1 MQEPTA
7 RRREVARADSARGEL
22 VLSRDR
28 DGGLELRVNGVLV
41 MSSTE
46 TSSENLLAT
55 RVLEALTAMPTSVP
69 GSPPRLRVV
78 VGGLGL
84 GVTLARLLASAAVE
98 DVLVAE
104 IEPDLVAWHLD
115 GTVPPPDAGA
125 TTSVLA
131 DPRVRVQIGD
141 VRDVVSRLRARSVDA
156 IVLDVDNG
164 PDLLVYDSNSAV
176 YEEPFLERCAEAL
189 RPAGVLAVW
198 SADEAP
204 ELARAMRRCFGRV
217 EELAVPVTLGR
228 RQTDYHLMLG
238 HRLP

>member
-1 MQEPTA
+1 
-7 RRREVARADSARGEL
+7 L
-22 VLSRDR
+22 LRDH

-46 TSSENLLAT
+46 TSSEDLLASL
-55 RVLEALTAMPTSVP
+55 VLEALTARPPSVT
-69 GSPPRLRVV
+69 GPPSRLRVV

-84 GVTLARLLASAAVE
+84 GVTLARLLTSIAVE

-115 GTVPPPDAGA
+115 GTVPPPDAAAEA
-125 TTSVLA
+125 TVLA
-131 DPRVRVQIGD
+131 DQRVRVEVGD
-141 VRDVVSRLRARSVDA
+141 VRDVVSRLPAQSVDA

-164 PDLLVYDSNSAV
+164 PGLLVYDANSAV
-176 YEEPFLERCAEAL
+176 YEEPFLGQCAQAL

-204 ELARAMRRCFGRV
+204 DLVRAMRRCFGRV
-217 EELAVPVTLGR
+217 GDLAVPITLGR
-228 RQTDYHLMLG
+228 RQTDYHLLLG

>member
-1 MQEPTA
+1 
-7 RRREVARADSARGEL
+7 
-22 VLSRDR
+22 LSRDH

-46 TSSENLLAT
+46 TSSEDLLAS
-55 RVLEALTAMPTSVP
+55 RVLEALTTLPPSVTGP
-69 GSPPRLRVV
+69 PSPLRVV

-98 DVLVAE
+98 HVLVAE
-104 IEPDLVAWHLD
+104 IEPDLVAWHLE
-115 GTVPPPDAGA
+115 GTVPPPNSG
-125 TTSVLA
+125 TGTSVVT
-131 DPRVRVQIGD
+131 DPRVQVEVGD
-141 VRDVVSRLRARSVDA
+141 VRDVVSRLSAQSVDA

-164 PDLLVYDSNSAV
+164 PGLLVYDANSAV
-176 YEEPFLERCAEAL
+176 YEEPFLGRCAEAL

-204 ELARAMRRCFGRV
+204 ELVRAMRRCFDRV

>member
-1 MQEPTA
+1 
-7 RRREVARADSARGEL
+7 
-22 VLSRDR
+22 VLSRGN
-28 DGGLELRVNGVLV
+28 DGGVELRVNGVLV
-41 MSSTE
+41 MTSAE
-46 TSSENLLAT
+46 TSSEELLAR
-55 RVLEALTAMPTSVP
+55 RVLESLAAAAPSV
-69 GSPPRLRVV
+69 GGQPPRLRVV

-84 GVTLARLLASAAVE
+84 GVTLARLLTSTVVE

-115 GTVPPPDAGA
+115 GTVPPPDAAA

-131 DPRVRVQIGD
+131 DPRVRVQVGD
-141 VRDVVSRLRARSVDA
+141 VRDIVSRLRAHSVDA

-164 PDLLVYDSNSAV
+164 PGLLVYDANSAV
-176 YEEPFLERCAEAL
+176 YEEPFLQRCAEAL
-189 RPAGVLAVW
+189 RQAGVLAVW

-204 ELARAMRRCFGRV
+204 DLARAMRRCFGRV

-228 RQTDYHLMLG
+228 RQTDFHLMLG

>member
-1 MQEPTA
+1 
-7 RRREVARADSARGEL
+7 L
-22 VLSRDR
+22 LRDH

-41 MSSTE
+41 MTSTE
-46 TSSENLLAT
+46 TSSEDLLAA
-55 RVLEALTAMPTSVP
+55 RVLETLAVIPPSVT
-69 GSPPRLRVV
+69 GSPTRLRVV

-84 GVTLARLLASAAVE
+84 GVTLARLLTSPAVG

-115 GTVPPPDAGA
+115 GTVPPPDAASETG
-125 TTSVLA
+125 VLA
-131 DPRVRVQIGD
+131 DPRVRVVVGD
-141 VRDVVSRLRARSVDA
+141 VRAVVSRLPAQSVDA

-164 PDLLVYDSNSAV
+164 PGLLVYDANSAV
-176 YEEPFLERCAEAL
+176 YEEPFLGRCAEAL

-204 ELARAMRRCFGRV
+204 DLVRAMRRCFARV
-217 EELAVPVTLGR
+217 GQLAVPVILGR
-228 RQTDYHLMLG
+228 RQTDYHLLLG

>member
-1 MQEPTA
+1 
-7 RRREVARADSARGEL
+7 L
-22 VLSRDR
+22 LRDH

-41 MSSTE
+41 MTSTE
-46 TSSENLLAT
+46 TSSEDLLAA
-55 RVLEALTAMPTSVP
+55 RVLETLAVIPPSVT
-69 GSPPRLRVV
+69 GSPTRLRVV

-84 GVTLARLLASAAVE
+84 GVTLARLLTSPAVG

-115 GTVPPPDAGA
+115 GTVPPPDAASETG
-125 TTSVLA
+125 VLA
-131 DPRVRVQIGD
+131 DPRVRVVVGD
-141 VRDVVSRLRARSVDA
+141 VRAVVSRLAAQSVDA

-164 PDLLVYDSNSAV
+164 PGLLVYDANSAV
-176 YEEPFLERCAEAL
+176 YEEPFLGRCAEAL

-204 ELARAMRRCFGRV
+204 DLVRAMRRCFARV
-217 EELAVPVTLGR
+217 EQLAVPVILGR
-228 RQTDYHLMLG
+228 RQTDYHLLLG